1 MHSVPTPSRSIPV
14 TPPMTQSSTPSPSST
29 SPSPTP
35 TTASNCSAFR
45 PIACAP
51 GKRKKKV
58 DQTDNLIQV
67 ALAKLENEK
76 EQDQFMAFGV
86 VVGSKLKNMD
96 KFQSTVAE
104 KIIND
109 VLFLGTL
116 NRLTE
121 DHHITK

>member
-1 MHSVPTPSRSIPV
+1 M
-14 TPPMTQSSTPSPSST
+14 
-29 SPSPTP
+29 
-35 TTASNCSAFR
+35 
-45 PIACAP
+45 
-51 GKRKKKV
+51 